1 MQISTRNQWG
11 GHSGISPASVVNQ
24 SGISTKSVG
33 KSVVSK
39 RGGKPGKSKW
49 IISEWI
55 DLDSD
60 DFWLTIIAVVGW
72 GLLLLITFRS

>member
-1 MQISTRNQWG
+1 MGRSVWHQSCVSGQSVWNQYQISG
-11 GHSGISPASVVNQ
+11 A
-24 SGISTKSVG
+24 
-33 KSVVSK
+33 SVVSK
-39 RGGKPGKSKW
+39 RGGRPGKSKW

-60 DFWLTIIAVVGW
+60 DLWLTVIAVVGW